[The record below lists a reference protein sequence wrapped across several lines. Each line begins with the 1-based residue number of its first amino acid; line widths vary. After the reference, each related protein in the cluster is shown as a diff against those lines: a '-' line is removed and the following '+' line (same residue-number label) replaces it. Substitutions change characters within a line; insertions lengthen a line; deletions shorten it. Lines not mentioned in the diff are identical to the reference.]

1 MEDDEFRTLIDGT
14 MERVYLLKL
23 CVEQGAET
31 REEMAAIARAAAMSE
46 YAEDPKVW
54 KALIDGTMERVYL
67 LKLCVE
73 QGAETREEMA
83 AIARAAAM
91 SEYAEDPKVWKAL
104 SSWNAMWHEL

>member
-1 MEDDEFRTLIDGT
+1 MDDEEFRT
-14 MERVYLLKL
+14 
-23 CVEQGAET
+23 
-31 REEMAAIARAAAMSE
+31 
-46 YAEDPKVW
+46 
-54 KALIDGTMERVYL
+54 LIDGTMERVYL